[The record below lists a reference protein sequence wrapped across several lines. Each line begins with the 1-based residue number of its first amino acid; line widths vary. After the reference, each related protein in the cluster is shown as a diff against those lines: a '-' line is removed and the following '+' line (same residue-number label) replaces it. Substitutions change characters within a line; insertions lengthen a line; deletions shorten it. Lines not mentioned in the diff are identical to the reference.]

1 MREIIVI
8 GAGASGMAAAIAA
21 AEAGAKVIVVEQNE
35 KPGKKIYIT
44 GKGRCNLTNAADME
58 TVRANVVTN
67 PKFLYSAFSAFDNR
81 DIMRL
86 LEEEGCPVKVE
97 RGNRVFPVSDHAS
110 DVTAALKRRM
120 DRLGVKLLLET
131 KVMSLVLEED
141 ETDAGQANEKQASGK
156 QGNGKQAGEK
166 QAGGKQGM
174 GKRAAGVQI
183 KEERTGQE
191 RTLRADA
198 VIIASGGLSYPST
211 GATGDG
217 YLFAAQAGHSLTETR
232 PALVPFETKEEWV
245 RQLQG
250 LSLRNIQVKIRR
262 DGRILWDE
270 FGEMLFTHFGVSG
283 PVLLSASSVV
293 GKKLPAV
300 LEIDLKPAL
309 TEEQLD
315 KRILRDFAQAPNRQL
330 KNALSGLY
338 PASLIPVVI
347 REAGL
352 DAEKAVHDVTAA
364 ERRRLLAVTKGLTLT
379 LTGLRGFNEAI
390 ITQGGV
396 SVKEI
401 KAGTMESKKVKD
413 LYFAGE
419 VLDVD
424 AFTGGF
430 NLQIAWS
437 TGWLAGKSAAEI

>member
-1 MREIIVI
+1 MPNIVII

-21 AEAGAKVIVVEQNE
+21 ASEGAGVTLIERNE

-44 GKGRCNLTNAADME
+44 GKGRCNLTNASDME
-58 TVRANVVTN
+58 TVRSNVITN
-67 PKFLYSAFSAFDNR
+67 PKFLYSAFHAFDNQ
-81 DIMRL
+81 DIIRL

-120 DRLGVKLLLET
+120 DRLGVKLRLNTRVLSLILEN
-131 KVMSLVLEED
+131 
-141 ETDAGQANEKQASGK
+141 DA
-156 QGNGKQAGEK
+156 
-166 QAGGKQGM
+166 
-174 GKRAAGVQI
+174 AAGVQVRDEI
-183 KEERTGQE
+183 TGREEE
-191 RTLRADA
+191 VRADA
-198 VIIASGGLSYPST
+198 VIVATGGCSYPST
-211 GATGDG
+211 GSAGDG
-217 YLFAAQAGHSLTETR
+217 YRFAAQAGHTVTERR
-232 PALVPFETKEEWV
+232 PALVPFETREDWS

-250 LSLRNIQVKIRR
+250 LALRNVKVRIEK
-262 DGRILWDE
+262 DGRLLWEE

-293 GKKLPAV
+293 GPKLPAI
-300 LEIDLKPAL
+300 LQIDLKPAL
-309 TEEQLD
+309 NEEQLD
-315 KRILRDFAQAPNRQL
+315 KRLLRDFSQSQNRQL

-338 PASLIPVVI
+338 PARLIPVII
-347 REAGL
+347 RESGL
-352 DAEKAVHDVTAA
+352 DGDRVVHDITAVQ
-364 ERRRLLAVTKGLTLT
+364 RRSLLTVTKGLRLT

-396 SVKEI
+396 SVREV
-401 KAGTMESKKVKD
+401 KAATMESKKTEG

-424 AFTGGF
+424 ALTGGY

-437 TGWLAGKSAAEI
+437 TGWLAGQSAGRKCLTTFEFEI

>member
-1 MREIIVI
+1 MPNIVII

-21 AEAGAKVIVVEQNE
+21 ASEGAGVTLIERNE

-44 GKGRCNLTNAADME
+44 GKGRCNLTNASDME
-58 TVRANVVTN
+58 TVRSNVITN
-67 PKFLYSAFSAFDNR
+67 PKFLYSAFHAFDNQ
-81 DIMRL
+81 DIIRL

-120 DRLGVKLLLET
+120 DRLGVKLRLNTRVLSLILEN
-131 KVMSLVLEED
+131 
-141 ETDAGQANEKQASGK
+141 DA
-156 QGNGKQAGEK
+156 
-166 QAGGKQGM
+166 
-174 GKRAAGVQI
+174 AAGVQVRDEI
-183 KEERTGQE
+183 TGREEE
-191 RTLRADA
+191 VRADA
-198 VIIASGGLSYPST
+198 VIVATGGCSYPST
-211 GATGDG
+211 GSAGDG
-217 YLFAAQAGHSLTETR
+217 YRFAAQAGHTVTERR
-232 PALVPFETKEEWV
+232 PALVPFETREDWS

-250 LSLRNIQVKIRR
+250 LALRNVKVRIEK
-262 DGRILWDE
+262 DGRLLWEE

-293 GKKLPAV
+293 GPKLPAI
-300 LEIDLKPAL
+300 LQIDLKPAL
-309 TEEQLD
+309 NEEQLD
-315 KRILRDFAQAPNRQL
+315 KRLLRDFSQSQNRQL

-338 PASLIPVVI
+338 PARLIPVII
-347 REAGL
+347 RESGL
-352 DAEKAVHDVTAA
+352 DGDRVVHDITAVQ
-364 ERRRLLAVTKGLTLT
+364 RRSLLTVTKGLRLT

-396 SVKEI
+396 SVREV
-401 KAGTMESKKVKD
+401 KAATMESKKTAG

-424 AFTGGF
+424 ALTGGY

-437 TGWLAGKSAAEI
+437 TGWLAGQSAGRKC

>member
-1 MREIIVI
+1 MPNIVII

-21 AEAGAKVIVVEQNE
+21 ASEGAGVTLIERNE

-44 GKGRCNLTNAADME
+44 GKGRCNLTNASDME
-58 TVRANVVTN
+58 TVRSNVITN
-67 PKFLYSAFSAFDNR
+67 PKFLYSAFHAFDNQ
-81 DIMRL
+81 DIIRL

-120 DRLGVKLLLET
+120 DRLGVKLRLNTRVLSLILEN
-131 KVMSLVLEED
+131 
-141 ETDAGQANEKQASGK
+141 DAAV
-156 QGNGKQAGEK
+156 
-166 QAGGKQGM
+166 
-174 GKRAAGVQI
+174 GVQVRDEI
-183 KEERTGQE
+183 TGREEE
-191 RTLRADA
+191 VRADA
-198 VIIASGGLSYPST
+198 VIVATGGCSYPST
-211 GATGDG
+211 GSAGDG
-217 YLFAAQAGHSLTETR
+217 YRFAAQAGHTVTERR
-232 PALVPFETKEEWV
+232 PALVPFETREDWS

-250 LSLRNIQVKIRR
+250 LALRNVKVRIEK
-262 DGRILWDE
+262 DGRLLWEE

-293 GKKLPAV
+293 GPKLPAI
-300 LEIDLKPAL
+300 LQIDLKPAL
-309 TEEQLD
+309 NEEQLD
-315 KRILRDFAQAPNRQL
+315 KRLLRDFSQAQNRQL

-338 PASLIPVVI
+338 PARLIPVII
-347 REAGL
+347 RESGL
-352 DAEKAVHDVTAA
+352 DGDRVVHDITAVQ
-364 ERRRLLAVTKGLTLT
+364 RRSLLTVTKGLRLT

-396 SVKEI
+396 SVREV
-401 KAGTMESKKVKD
+401 KAATMESKKTAG

-424 AFTGGF
+424 ALTGGY

-437 TGWLAGKSAAEI
+437 TGWLAGQSAGRKCLTTFEFEI

>member
-1 MREIIVI
+1 MPNIVII

-21 AEAGAKVIVVEQNE
+21 ASEGAGVTLIERNE

-44 GKGRCNLTNAADME
+44 GKGRCNLTNASDME
-58 TVRANVVTN
+58 TVRSNVITN
-67 PKFLYSAFSAFDNR
+67 PKFLYSAFHAFDNQ
-81 DIMRL
+81 DIIRL

-120 DRLGVKLLLET
+120 DRLGVKLRLNTRVLSLILEN
-131 KVMSLVLEED
+131 
-141 ETDAGQANEKQASGK
+141 DA
-156 QGNGKQAGEK
+156 
-166 QAGGKQGM
+166 
-174 GKRAAGVQI
+174 AAGVQVRDEI
-183 KEERTGQE
+183 TGREEE
-191 RTLRADA
+191 VRADA
-198 VIIASGGLSYPST
+198 VIVATGGCSYPST
-211 GATGDG
+211 GSAGDG
-217 YLFAAQAGHSLTETR
+217 YRFAAQAGHTVTERR
-232 PALVPFETKEEWV
+232 PALVPFETREDWS

-250 LSLRNIQVKIRR
+250 LALRNVKVRIEK
-262 DGRILWDE
+262 DGRLLWEE

-293 GKKLPAV
+293 GPKLPAI
-300 LEIDLKPAL
+300 LQIDLKPAL
-309 TEEQLD
+309 NEEQLD
-315 KRILRDFAQAPNRQL
+315 KRLLRDFSQAQNRQL

-338 PASLIPVVI
+338 PARLIPVII
-347 REAGL
+347 RESGL
-352 DAEKAVHDVTAA
+352 DGDRVVHDITAVQ
-364 ERRRLLAVTKGLTLT
+364 RRSLLTVTKGLRLT

-396 SVKEI
+396 SVREV
-401 KAGTMESKKVKD
+401 KAATMESKKTAG

-424 AFTGGF
+424 ALTGGY

-437 TGWLAGKSAAEI
+437 TGWLAGQSAGRKCLTTFEFEI

>member
-1 MREIIVI
+1 MPNIVII

-21 AEAGAKVIVVEQNE
+21 ASEGAGVTLIERNE

-44 GKGRCNLTNAADME
+44 GKGRCNLTNASDME
-58 TVRANVVTN
+58 TVRSNVITN
-67 PKFLYSAFSAFDNR
+67 PKFLYSAFHAFDNQ
-81 DIMRL
+81 DIIRL

-120 DRLGVKLLLET
+120 DRLGVKLRLNTRVLSLILEN
-131 KVMSLVLEED
+131 
-141 ETDAGQANEKQASGK
+141 DA
-156 QGNGKQAGEK
+156 
-166 QAGGKQGM
+166 
-174 GKRAAGVQI
+174 AAGVQVRDELTGR
-183 KEERTGQE
+183 EEE
-191 RTLRADA
+191 VRAAA
-198 VIIASGGLSYPST
+198 VIVATGGCSYPST
-211 GATGDG
+211 GSAGDG
-217 YLFAAQAGHSLTETR
+217 YRFAAQAGHTVTERR
-232 PALVPFETKEEWV
+232 PALVPFETRADWS

-250 LSLRNIQVKIRR
+250 LALRNVKVRIEK
-262 DGRILWDE
+262 DGRLLWEE

-293 GKKLPAV
+293 GPKLPAI
-300 LEIDLKPAL
+300 LQIDLKPAL
-309 TEEQLD
+309 NEEQLD
-315 KRILRDFAQAPNRQL
+315 KRLLRDFSQAQNRQL

-338 PASLIPVVI
+338 PARLIPVII
-347 REAGL
+347 RESGL
-352 DAEKAVHDVTAA
+352 DGDRVVHDITAVQ
-364 ERRRLLAVTKGLTLT
+364 RRSLLTVTKGLRLT

-396 SVKEI
+396 SVREV
-401 KAGTMESKKVKD
+401 KAATMESKKTAG

-424 AFTGGF
+424 ALTGGY

-437 TGWLAGKSAAEI
+437 TGWLAGQSAGRKCLTTFEFEI

>member
-1 MREIIVI
+1 MPNIVII

-21 AEAGAKVIVVEQNE
+21 ASEGAGVTLIERNE

-44 GKGRCNLTNAADME
+44 GKGRCNLTNASDME
-58 TVRANVVTN
+58 TVRSNVITN
-67 PKFLYSAFSAFDNR
+67 PKFLYSAFHAFDNQ
-81 DIMRL
+81 DIIRL

-120 DRLGVKLLLET
+120 DRLGVKLRLNTRVLSLILEN
-131 KVMSLVLEED
+131 
-141 ETDAGQANEKQASGK
+141 DA
-156 QGNGKQAGEK
+156 
-166 QAGGKQGM
+166 
-174 GKRAAGVQI
+174 AAGVQVRDEI
-183 KEERTGQE
+183 TGREEE
-191 RTLRADA
+191 VRADA
-198 VIIASGGLSYPST
+198 VIVATGGCSYPST
-211 GATGDG
+211 GSAGDG
-217 YLFAAQAGHSLTETR
+217 YRFAAQAGHTVTERR
-232 PALVPFETKEEWV
+232 PALVPFETREDWS

-250 LSLRNIQVKIRR
+250 LALRNVKVRIEK
-262 DGRILWDE
+262 DGRLLWEE

-293 GKKLPAV
+293 GPKLPAT
-300 LEIDLKPAL
+300 LQIDLKPAL
-309 TEEQLD
+309 NEEQLD
-315 KRILRDFAQAPNRQL
+315 KRLLRDFSQAQNRQL

-338 PASLIPVVI
+338 PARLIPVII
-347 REAGL
+347 RESGL
-352 DAEKAVHDVTAA
+352 DGDRVVHDITAA
-364 ERRRLLAVTKGLTLT
+364 QRRSLLMVTKGLRLT

-396 SVKEI
+396 SVREV
-401 KAGTMESKKVKD
+401 KAATMESKKTAG

-424 AFTGGF
+424 ALTGGY

-437 TGWLAGKSAAEI
+437 TGWLAGQSAGRKCLTTFEFEI

>member
-1 MREIIVI
+1 MPNIVII

-21 AEAGAKVIVVEQNE
+21 ASEGAGVTLIERNE

-44 GKGRCNLTNAADME
+44 GKGRCNLTNASDME
-58 TVRANVVTN
+58 TVRSNVITN
-67 PKFLYSAFSAFDNR
+67 PKFLYSAFHAFDNQ
-81 DIMRL
+81 DIIRL

-120 DRLGVKLLLET
+120 DRLGVKLRLNTRVLSLILEN
-131 KVMSLVLEED
+131 
-141 ETDAGQANEKQASGK
+141 DAAV
-156 QGNGKQAGEK
+156 
-166 QAGGKQGM
+166 
-174 GKRAAGVQI
+174 GVQVRDELTGR
-183 KEERTGQE
+183 EEE
-191 RTLRADA
+191 VRADA
-198 VIIASGGLSYPST
+198 VIVATGGCSYPST
-211 GATGDG
+211 GSAGDG
-217 YLFAAQAGHSLTETR
+217 YRFAAQAGHTVTERR
-232 PALVPFETKEEWV
+232 PALVPFETREDWS

-250 LSLRNIQVKIRR
+250 LALRNVKVRIEK
-262 DGRILWDE
+262 DGRLLWEE

-293 GKKLPAV
+293 GPKLPAI
-300 LEIDLKPAL
+300 LQIDLKPAL
-309 TEEQLD
+309 NEEQLD
-315 KRILRDFAQAPNRQL
+315 KRLLRDFSQAQNRQL

-338 PASLIPVVI
+338 PARLIPVII
-347 REAGL
+347 RESGL
-352 DAEKAVHDVTAA
+352 DGDRVVHDITAVQ
-364 ERRRLLAVTKGLTLT
+364 RRSLLTVTKGLRLT

-396 SVKEI
+396 SVREV
-401 KAGTMESKKVKD
+401 KAATMESKKTAG

-424 AFTGGF
+424 ALTGGY

-437 TGWLAGKSAAEI
+437 TGWLAGQSAGRKCLTTFEFEI

>member
-1 MREIIVI
+1 MPNIVII

-21 AEAGAKVIVVEQNE
+21 ASEGAGVTLIERNE

-44 GKGRCNLTNAADME
+44 GKGRCNLTNASDME
-58 TVRANVVTN
+58 TVRSNVITN
-67 PKFLYSAFSAFDNR
+67 PKFLYSAFHAFDNQ
-81 DIMRL
+81 DIIRL

-120 DRLGVKLLLET
+120 DRLGVKLRLNTRVLSLILEN
-131 KVMSLVLEED
+131 
-141 ETDAGQANEKQASGK
+141 DA
-156 QGNGKQAGEK
+156 
-166 QAGGKQGM
+166 
-174 GKRAAGVQI
+174 AAGVQVRDEI
-183 KEERTGQE
+183 TGREEE
-191 RTLRADA
+191 VRADA
-198 VIIASGGLSYPST
+198 VIVATGGCSYPST
-211 GATGDG
+211 GSAGDG
-217 YLFAAQAGHSLTETR
+217 YRFAAQAGHTVTERR
-232 PALVPFETKEEWV
+232 PALVPFETREDWS

-250 LSLRNIQVKIRR
+250 LALRNVKVRIEK
-262 DGRILWDE
+262 DGRLLWEE

-293 GKKLPAV
+293 GPKLPAI
-300 LEIDLKPAL
+300 LQIDLKPAL
-309 TEEQLD
+309 NEEQLD
-315 KRILRDFAQAPNRQL
+315 KRLLRDFSQSQNRQL

-338 PASLIPVVI
+338 PARLIPVII
-347 REAGL
+347 RESGL
-352 DAEKAVHDVTAA
+352 DGDRVVHDITAVQ
-364 ERRRLLAVTKGLTLT
+364 RRSLLTVTKGLRLT

-396 SVKEI
+396 SVREV
-401 KAGTMESKKVKD
+401 KAATMESKKTAG

-424 AFTGGF
+424 ALTGGY

-437 TGWLAGKSAAEI
+437 TGWLAGQSAGRKCCM

>member
-1 MREIIVI
+1 MPNIVII

-21 AEAGAKVIVVEQNE
+21 ASEGAGVTLIERNE

-44 GKGRCNLTNAADME
+44 GKGRCNLTNASDME
-58 TVRANVVTN
+58 TVRSNVITN
-67 PKFLYSAFSAFDNR
+67 PKFLYSAFHAFDNQ
-81 DIMRL
+81 DIIRL

-120 DRLGVKLLLET
+120 DRLGVKLRLNTRVLSLILEN
-131 KVMSLVLEED
+131 
-141 ETDAGQANEKQASGK
+141 DA
-156 QGNGKQAGEK
+156 
-166 QAGGKQGM
+166 
-174 GKRAAGVQI
+174 AAGVQVRDEI
-183 KEERTGQE
+183 TGREEE
-191 RTLRADA
+191 VRADA
-198 VIIASGGLSYPST
+198 VIVATGGCSYPST
-211 GATGDG
+211 GSAGDG
-217 YLFAAQAGHSLTETR
+217 YRFAAQAGHTVTERR
-232 PALVPFETKEEWV
+232 PALVPFETREDWS

-250 LSLRNIQVKIRR
+250 LALRNVKVRIEK
-262 DGRILWDE
+262 DGRLLWEE

-293 GKKLPAV
+293 GPKLPAI
-300 LEIDLKPAL
+300 LQIDLKPAL
-309 TEEQLD
+309 NEEQLD
-315 KRILRDFAQAPNRQL
+315 KRLLRDFSQSQNRQL

-338 PASLIPVVI
+338 PARLIPVII
-347 REAGL
+347 RESGL
-352 DAEKAVHDVTAA
+352 DGDRVVHDITAVQ
-364 ERRRLLAVTKGLTLT
+364 RRSLLTVTKGLRLT

-396 SVKEI
+396 SVREV
-401 KAGTMESKKVKD
+401 KAATMESKKTAG

-424 AFTGGF
+424 ALTGGY

-437 TGWLAGKSAAEI
+437 TGWLAGQSAGRKCLTTFEFEI

>member
-1 MREIIVI
+1 MPNIVII

-21 AEAGAKVIVVEQNE
+21 ASEGAGVTLIERNE

-44 GKGRCNLTNAADME
+44 GKGRCNLTNASDME
-58 TVRANVVTN
+58 TVRSNVITN
-67 PKFLYSAFSAFDNR
+67 PKFLYSAFHAFDNQ
-81 DIMRL
+81 DIIRL

-120 DRLGVKLLLET
+120 DRLGVKLRLNTRVLSLILEN
-131 KVMSLVLEED
+131 
-141 ETDAGQANEKQASGK
+141 DA
-156 QGNGKQAGEK
+156 
-166 QAGGKQGM
+166 
-174 GKRAAGVQI
+174 AAGVQVRDEI
-183 KEERTGQE
+183 TGREEE
-191 RTLRADA
+191 VRADA
-198 VIIASGGLSYPST
+198 VIV
-211 GATGDG
+211 ATGGCSYSSTRSARDG
-217 YLFAAQAGHSLTETR
+217 RRFAPPAGHTVTERR
-232 PALVPFETKEEWV
+232 PALVPFETREDWS

-250 LSLRNIQVKIRR
+250 LALRNVKVRIEK
-262 DGRILWDE
+262 DGRLLWEE

-293 GKKLPAV
+293 GPKLPAI
-300 LEIDLKPAL
+300 LQIDLKPAL
-309 TEEQLD
+309 NEEQLD
-315 KRILRDFAQAPNRQL
+315 KRLLRDFSQSQNRQL

-338 PASLIPVVI
+338 PARLIPVII
-347 REAGL
+347 RESGL
-352 DAEKAVHDVTAA
+352 DGDRVVHDITAVQ
-364 ERRRLLAVTKGLTLT
+364 RRSLLTVTKGLRLT

-396 SVKEI
+396 SVREV
-401 KAGTMESKKVKD
+401 KAATMESKKTAG

-424 AFTGGF
+424 ALTGGY

-437 TGWLAGKSAAEI
+437 TGWLAGQSAGRKCLTTFEFEI